1 VNIVAY
7 VNLNLLNLLS
17 TSVLGNDELLKDLGA
32 AQAIWEHFK
41 EDRIRLVTD
50 WKETEMDI
58 ILWLNRQGC
67 CVTDTLVAIEAVK
80 DFEKWGKTDAK
91 VIRQYKQILGYYDDI
106 EILPNRTENYTS
118 GKGTKGTQ
126 ESDKKLLSLLCEEI
140 LSFSSKDRDST
151 YHQEENCNVLQE
163 CLNDLDHWYT
173 HTDWR
178 DMRRIDYTINW
189 NILES
194 VLSKRQIEPVF
205 NGSKGEK
212 NRYLFGLLNR
222 TIGLSK
228 KSCGQLPMTQNHIGF
243 VINTVMQK
251 YHYRQEER
259 DARHICNCVRHNINL
274 FITIDYSLIDGFN
287 RKRYLLL
294 DHPEFSSIKLEL
306 VTPSEF
312 EGRVLAKAGLNH

>member
-1 VNIVAY
+1 MNIVAY

-91 VIRQYKQILGYYDDI
+91 VIRQYKQILEYYDDI
-106 EILPNRTENYTS
+106 EILPNRTEDYTS

-178 DMRRIDYTINW
+178 DMRRTDYTINW
-189 NILES
+189 NIL
-194 VLSKRQIEPVF
+194 
-205 NGSKGEK
+205 
-212 NRYLFGLLNR
+212 
-222 TIGLSK
+222 
-228 KSCGQLPMTQNHIGF
+228 
-243 VINTVMQK
+243 
-251 YHYRQEER
+251 
-259 DARHICNCVRHNINL
+259 NL
-274 FITIDYSLIDGFN
+274 F
-287 RKRYLLL
+287 
-294 DHPEFSSIKLEL
+294 
-306 VTPSEF
+306 
-312 EGRVLAKAGLNH
+312 LANVR